1 MSSSPSSAPSGCGKS
16 TLLSSIAGFLQPDS
30 GEITVDGSRVNG
42 PAAGRAV
49 VFQQASLMPWRTVA
63 KNVAYG
69 LTLQKVLSRKDIP
82 ARVQAAIATV
92 GLQGYEHHYPHQIS
106 GGMQQR
112 VNLARAL
119 ATQPELL
126 LMDEPFGALD
136 ALTKEVLQDELL
148 EIVQKRTS
156 TTIFIT
162 HDIDEAVFLGDRVVV
177 MSARPGRIA
186 HVQEL
191 PFDRPRDRTLMKSPT
206 FHRHRQR
213 AARDAA
219 PRADLGRFPE
229 GVAGMTTTTVP
240 MGRSP
245 ARPGRGRSRLRR
257 PAWIDV
263 RAVSG

>member
-1 MSSSPSSAPSGCGKS
+1 MLIVDNVVKSFGNNDDDTSTRALDGVSLTVETGEFLTIIGPSGCGKS

-82 ARVQAAIATV
+82 GRVQAAIATV
-92 GLQGYEHHYPHQIS
+92 GLQGYENHYPHQIS

-162 HDIDEAVFLGDRVVV
+162 HDIEEAVFLGDRVVV

-191 PFDRPRDRTLMKSPT
+191 PFDRPRDRTLMKSPEFT
-206 FHRHRQR
+206 GIVSELREMLRHEPTSAGSR
-213 AARDAA
+213 
-219 PRADLGRFPE
+219 E
-229 GVAGMTTTTVP
+229 GVA
-240 MGRSP
+240 
-245 ARPGRGRSRLRR
+245 AL
-257 PAWIDV
+257 
-263 RAVSG
+263 

>member
-1 MSSSPSSAPSGCGKS
+1 MVIVDNVVKSFGNNDDTSTRALDGVSVTVDTGEFLTIIGPSGCGKS

-30 GEITVDGSRVNG
+30 GEITVDGARVNG

-49 VFQQASLMPWRTVA
+49 VFQQASLMPWRTVE

-69 LTLQKVLSRKDIP
+69 LTLQKVLGRKDIP

-119 ATQPELL
+119 ATQ
-126 LMDEPFGALD
+126 
-136 ALTKEVLQDELL
+136 DELL

-162 HDIDEAVFLGDRVVV
+162 HDIEEAVFLGDRVVV

-186 HVQEL
+186 HIQEL
-191 PFDRPRDRTLMKSPT
+191 PFDRPRDRTLMKSPEFT
-206 FHRHRQR
+206 GIVSELREMLRHEPT
-213 AARDAA
+213 AAGSR
-219 PRADLGRFPE
+219 E
-229 GVAGMTTTTVP
+229 GVA
-240 MGRSP
+240 
-245 ARPGRGRSRLRR
+245 AL
-257 PAWIDV
+257 
-263 RAVSG
+263 

>member
-1 MSSSPSSAPSGCGKS
+1 MLIVDNVVKSFGNNNDDTSTRALDGVSLTVKTGEFLTIIGPSGCGKS

-30 GEITVDGSRVNG
+30 GEITIDGSRVDG

-49 VFQQASLMPWRTVA
+49 VFQQASLIPWRTVA

-69 LTLQKVLSRKDIP
+69 LTLQRVLSRKDIP

-148 EIVQKRTS
+148 DIVQKRTS

-162 HDIDEAVFLGDRVVV
+162 HDIEEAVFLGDRVVV

-186 HVQEL
+186 HIQEL
-191 PFDRPRDRTLMKSPT
+191 PFSRPRDRTLMTSPAFT
-206 FHRHRQR
+206 GIVSELREMLRHEPTTAGSR
-213 AARDAA
+213 
-219 PRADLGRFPE
+219 E
-229 GVAGMTTTTVP
+229 GVA
-240 MGRSP
+240 
-245 ARPGRGRSRLRR
+245 AL
-257 PAWIDV
+257 
-263 RAVSG
+263 

>member
-1 MSSSPSSAPSGCGKS
+1 MMLIVDNVVKSFGNNDDTSSRALNGVSLTVETGEFLTIIGPSGCGKS
-16 TLLSSIAGFLQPDS
+16 TLLSSIAGFLQPDT
-30 GEITVDGSRVNG
+30 GQITIDGVPVDG

-49 VFQQASLMPWRTVA
+49 VFQQASLMPWRTVE

-69 LTLQKVLSRKDIP
+69 LSLQKVLGRKDIP
-82 ARVQAAIATV
+82 ARVTAAIATV

-119 ATQPELL
+119 ATQPDLL

-162 HDIDEAVFLGDRVVV
+162 HDIEEAVFLGDRVVV

-186 HVQEL
+186 HIQEL
-191 PFDRPRDRTLMKSPT
+191 PFERPRDRTLMKSAEFTSIVSELREMLRHEPT
-206 FHRHRQR
+206 SAGSRK
-213 AARDAA
+213 
-219 PRADLGRFPE
+219 
-229 GVAGMTTTTVP
+229 GVA
-240 MGRSP
+240 
-245 ARPGRGRSRLRR
+245 AL
-257 PAWIDV
+257 
-263 RAVSG
+263 

>member
-1 MSSSPSSAPSGCGKS
+1 MLIVDNVVKSFGNNDDTSTRALDGVSLTVETGEFLTIIGPSGCGKS

-30 GEITVDGSRVNG
+30 GQITVDGSRVNG

-92 GLQGYEHHYPHQIS
+92 GLQGYENHYPHQIS

-162 HDIDEAVFLGDRVVV
+162 HDIEEAVFLGDRVVV

-186 HVQEL
+186 HVREL

-206 FHRHRQR
+206 FQGIVGELREMLRNEPTSAGSR
-213 AARDAA
+213 
-219 PRADLGRFPE
+219 E
-229 GVAGMTTTTVP
+229 GVVA
-240 MGRSP
+240 
-245 ARPGRGRSRLRR
+245 L
-257 PAWIDV
+257 
-263 RAVSG
+263 